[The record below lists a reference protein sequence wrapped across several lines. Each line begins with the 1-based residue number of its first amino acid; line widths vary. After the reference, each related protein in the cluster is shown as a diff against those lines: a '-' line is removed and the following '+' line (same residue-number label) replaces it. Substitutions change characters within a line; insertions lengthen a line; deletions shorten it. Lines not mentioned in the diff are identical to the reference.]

1 MLRAMLSAQ
10 KSTKRG
16 PRLSVL
22 NTTCGRCMTIPLFTS
37 WSRRSACRHS
47 NECHEK
53 RSCHLALRAHS
64 ELALGGGDV
73 FGVVEF
79 GFDIDDVALGKIVE

>member
-1 MLRAMLSAQ
+1 
-10 KSTKRG
+10 
-16 PRLSVL
+16 
-22 NTTCGRCMTIPLFTS
+22 MTIPLFAS
-37 WSRRSACRHS
+37 WSRRLACRHS

-53 RSCHLALRAHS
+53 RNCYLAPGSVHS

-79 GFDIDDVALGKIVE
+79 GFDVGDIALREIVE